1 MTTLIR
7 NIRLLDEYG
16 FGTRA
21 ACVIVENGKYSY
33 IGEAEPR
40 MAVDEIIDG
49 KGNLLIPAFYN
60 THCHA
65 AMTLFRGYGEDL
77 PLDRWLNEKIFP
89 AEDRLTPKAVNVA
102 TKLAIAEMIANGVAS
117 FSDMYMFMDEV
128 AKAVLDTGIKANL
141 SRSIVSFA
149 ESDNI
154 AADSRFLESVQL
166 VRDFDGAGN
175 GRLKVDMSLHA
186 EYTNTEQMTR
196 FIAEY
201 TGENNLG
208 MQIHIS
214 ETEKEHRECMER
226 RGGRTP
232 VEFFNDCG
240 LFDSRT
246 TAAHCVYLTEND
258 MNIIKEKKVSV
269 AHNSVSNL
277 KLGSGVMPLRKMLDK
292 GINVTL
298 GTDGVASNNNLD
310 VMKEL
315 QYAVLLGK
323 GISRRPESITAK
335 EMLPLATLNGAI
347 AQGREDCGTLKVG
360 NKADAVLINL
370 DSVNNIP
377 SYDYYTT
384 IGYSAKSSDVLM
396 TMVDGDVLYRN
407 GEYKTID
414 IEKLKFEAKDV
425 INHYFD

>member
-7 NIRLLDEYG
+7 NVKLLDEYG
-16 FGTRA
+16 FGDKAVSVLVGDGRY
-21 ACVIVENGKYSY
+21 KYV
-33 IGEAEPR
+33 GEAEPR
-40 MAVDEIIDG
+40 IKVDEIIDG

-77 PLDRWLNEKIFP
+77 PLDRWLNERIFP
-89 AEDRLTPKAVNVA
+89 AEDRLTPKSVNVA
-102 TKLAIAEMIANGVAS
+102 AKLAIAEMISCGIVS

-128 AKAVLDTGIKANL
+128 AKAVLETGIKANL

-149 ESDNI
+149 DSDDI
-154 AADSRFLESVQL
+154 AHDSRFLESVEL
-166 VRDFDGAGN
+166 VKNFDGAAD
-175 GRLKVDMSLHA
+175 GRLKIDMSLHA
-186 EYTNTEQMTR
+186 EYTNTEQMSR
-196 FIAEY
+196 FISEY
-201 TGENNLG
+201 IKENNLG

-214 ETEKEHRECMER
+214 ETEKEHLECMAR

-232 VEFFNDCG
+232 IEFFNDCG
-240 LFDSRT
+240 LFDTRT
-246 TAAHCVYLTEND
+246 TAAHCVYVTDSD
-258 MNIIKEKKVSV
+258 MEIIKEKNVSV
-269 AHNSVSNL
+269 AHNPVSNL

-298 GTDGVASNNNLD
+298 GTDGVASNNTLD
-310 VMKEL
+310 ILKEF
-315 QYAVLLGK
+315 QYALLLGK
-323 GISRRPESITAK
+323 GISRQPEAVKARELFTV
-335 EMLPLATLNGAI
+335 ATYNGAL
-347 AQGREDCGTLKVG
+347 AQGRRDCGKIELG
-360 NKADAVLINL
+360 YKADAVIVNL

-377 SYDYYTT
+377 SYDFYTT
-384 IGYSAKSSDVLM
+384 LGYSAKSSDVVM
-396 TMVDGDVLYRN
+396 TMVDGKILYKD

>member
-7 NIRLLDEYG
+7 NVKLLDEYG
-16 FGTRA
+16 FGKKSVA
-21 ACVIVENGKYSY
+21 VIVENGKYSY

-40 MAVDEIIDG
+40 IMADEIIDG

-89 AEDRLTPKAVNVA
+89 AEDRLTARSVNVA
-102 TKLAIAEMIANGVAS
+102 TKLAIAEMLANGVAS

-128 AKAVLDTGIKANL
+128 ANAVLETGIKANL
-141 SRSIVSFA
+141 SRSIVSFS
-149 ESDNI
+149 ESDHI
-154 AADSRFLESVQL
+154 EKDSRFLESAQL
-166 VRDFDGAGN
+166 VKDFDGAADGK
-175 GRLKVDMSLHA
+175 LKVDMSLHA
-186 EYTNTEQMTR
+186 EYTNTEQMSR
-196 FIAEY
+196 FIAGY
-201 TGENNLG
+201 IKDNDLG
-208 MQIHIS
+208 MQVHIS
-214 ETEKEHRECMER
+214 ETEKEHSECMQR
-226 RGGRTP
+226 RGGKTP
-232 VEFFNDCG
+232 IEFFDSCG
-240 LFDSRT
+240 LFDTRT
-246 TAAHCVYLTEND
+246 TAAHCVYVTDSD
-258 MNIIKEKKVSV
+258 MDIIKERKISV

-298 GTDGVASNNNLD
+298 GTDGVASNNTLD
-310 VMKEL
+310 VLKEM

-323 GISRRPESITAK
+323 GISRQPESVTAR
-335 EMLPLATLNGAI
+335 EMFPLATRNGAI
-347 AQGREDCGTLKVG
+347 AQGRGDCGEIKVG
-360 NKADAVLINL
+360 YKADAVLINL

-384 IGYSAKSSDVLM
+384 LAYSAKSSDVLL
-396 TMVDGDVLYRN
+396 TMVDGEVLYKD

>member
-7 NIRLLDEYG
+7 NVKLLGEYG
-16 FGTRA
+16 FDDKIVS
-21 ACVIVENGKYSY
+21 VIVENGKYSY

-40 MAVDEIIDG
+40 IAVDEVIDG

-89 AEDRLTPKAVNVA
+89 AEDRLTNKSVNVA
-102 TKLAIAEMIANGVAS
+102 TKLAIAEMLANGIAS

-128 AKAVLDTGIKANL
+128 ANAALETGIKANI

-154 AADSRFLESVQL
+154 TKDSRFLESVQL
-166 VRDFDGAGN
+166 VKDYDGAGD
-175 GRLKVDMSLHA
+175 GRIKVDMSLHA
-186 EYTNTEQMTR
+186 EYTNTEQMSR
-196 FIAEY
+196 FVAEY
-201 TGENNLG
+201 TKENNLG
-208 MQIHIS
+208 MQVHIS
-214 ETEKEHRECMER
+214 ETEKEHSECMER

-232 VEFFNDCG
+232 IEFFNDCG
-240 LFDSRT
+240 LLDSRT
-246 TAAHCVYLTEND
+246 TAAHCVYLTDND
-258 MNIIKEKKVSV
+258 MDIIKEKNVSV
-269 AHNSVSNL
+269 AHNPVSNL
-277 KLGSGVMPLRKMLDK
+277 KLGSGVMQLRKMLDK

-310 VMKEL
+310 ILKEL

-323 GISRRPESITAK
+323 GISRSPESVKAE
-335 EMLPLATLNGAI
+335 EMFALATLNGAI
-347 AQGREDCGTLKVG
+347 AQGRFDCGSIKLG
-360 NKADAVLINL
+360 NKADAVLVNL

-377 SYDYYTT
+377 SYDLYTT
-384 IGYSAKSSDVLM
+384 IAYSAKSSDVLM
-396 TMVDGDVLYRN
+396 TMVDGKVLYKD

>member
-196 FIAEY
+196 FIAAY

>member
-7 NIRLLDEYG
+7 NVKLLGEYG
-16 FGTRA
+16 FGEKSVA
-21 ACVIVENGKYSY
+21 LLVEDGKYSY

-40 MAVDEIIDG
+40 IKADEIIDG

-65 AMTLFRGYGEDL
+65 AMTLFRGYGENL

-89 AEDRLTPKAVNVA
+89 AEDRLTPKSVNIA

-128 AKAVLDTGIKANL
+128 ANAVLETGIKANL

-154 AADSRFLESVQL
+154 SNDSRFLESVKL
-166 VRDFDGAGN
+166 VKDFDGAADGK
-175 GRLKVDMSLHA
+175 LKVDMSLHA
-186 EYTNTEQMTR
+186 EYTNTEQMAR

-201 TGENNLG
+201 IKENNLG

-214 ETEKEHRECMER
+214 ETENEHRECMER

-232 VEFFNDCG
+232 VEFFADCG
-240 LFDSRT
+240 LFDTRT
-246 TAAHCVYLTEND
+246 TAAHCVYVSDND
-258 MNIIKEKKVSV
+258 IDIIKEKNISV
-269 AHNSVSNL
+269 AHNPVSNL

-292 GINVTL
+292 NVNVTL

-310 VMKEL
+310 VLKEL
-315 QYAVLLGK
+315 QLAVLLGK
-323 GISRRPESITAK
+323 GISRRPECVTA
-335 EMLPLATLNGAI
+335 EEVFSLATRNGAI
-347 AQGREDCGTLKVG
+347 AQGRLDCGEIKVG
-360 NKADAVLINL
+360 YKADAVIINL

-377 SYDYYTT
+377 SYGYYTT
-384 IGYSAKSSDVLM
+384 LAHSAKSSDVLM
-396 TMVDGDVLYRN
+396 TMVDGKVLYKD

>member
-7 NIRLLDEYG
+7 NVKLLGEYG
-16 FGTRA
+16 FGDKIVS
-21 ACVIVENGKYSY
+21 VIVENGKYSY

-40 MAVDEIIDG
+40 IAVDEVIDG

-89 AEDRLTPKAVNVA
+89 AEDRLTNKSVNVA
-102 TKLAIAEMIANGVAS
+102 TKLAIAEMLANGIAS

-128 AKAVLDTGIKANL
+128 ANAALETGIKANI

-154 AADSRFLESVQL
+154 AKDSRFLESVQL
-166 VRDFDGAGN
+166 VKDYDGAGD
-175 GRLKVDMSLHA
+175 GRIKVDMSLHA
-186 EYTNTEQMTR
+186 EYTNTEQMSR
-196 FIAEY
+196 FVAEY
-201 TGENNLG
+201 TKENNLG
-208 MQIHIS
+208 MQVHIS
-214 ETEKEHRECMER
+214 ETEKEHSECMER

-232 VEFFNDCG
+232 IEFFNDCG
-240 LFDSRT
+240 LLDSRT
-246 TAAHCVYLTEND
+246 TAAHCVYLTDND
-258 MNIIKEKKVSV
+258 MDIIKEKNVSV
-269 AHNSVSNL
+269 AHNPVSNL
-277 KLGSGVMPLRKMLDK
+277 KLGSGVMQLRKMLDK

-310 VMKEL
+310 ILKEL

-323 GISRRPESITAK
+323 GISRSPESVKAE
-335 EMLPLATLNGAI
+335 EMFALATLNGAI
-347 AQGREDCGTLKVG
+347 AQGRFDCGSIKLG
-360 NKADAVLINL
+360 NKADAVLVNL

-377 SYDYYTT
+377 SYNLYTT
-384 IGYSAKSSDVLM
+384 IAYSAKSSDVLM
-396 TMVDGDVLYRN
+396 TMVDGKVLYKD

>member
-7 NIRLLDEYG
+7 NVKLLEEYG
-16 FGTRA
+16 FGTKSVA
-21 ACVIVENGKYSY
+21 VIVEDGKYKY

-40 MAVDEIIDG
+40 IRVDEIIDG
-49 KGNLLIPAFYN
+49 GGNLLIPAFYN

-89 AEDRLTPKAVNVA
+89 AEDRLTPKSVNVA
-102 TKLAIAEMIANGVAS
+102 TKLAIAEMLANGVAS

-128 AKAVLDTGIKANL
+128 AKAVLETEIKANL
-141 SRSIVSFA
+141 SRSIVSFGEA
-149 ESDNI
+149 EHIEKDN
-154 AADSRFLESVQL
+154 RFLESVQL
-166 VRDFDGAGN
+166 VKDFHGAGD
-175 GRLKVDMSLHA
+175 GKLLIDMSLHA
-186 EYTNTEQMTR
+186 EYTNTEQMAR

-201 TGENNLG
+201 TKENGLG
-208 MQIHIS
+208 MQVHIS
-214 ETEKEHRECMER
+214 ETEKEHKEAIER

-240 LFDSRT
+240 LFESRT
-246 TAAHCVYLTEND
+246 TAAHCVYVSDND
-258 MNIIKEKKVSV
+258 MYIMKKKGVSV
-269 AHNSVSNL
+269 AHNPVSNL
-277 KLGSGVMPLRKMLDK
+277 KLGSGVMQLRKLLDN

-310 VMKEL
+310 VLKEL
-315 QYAVLLGK
+315 QYAVLLAK
-323 GISRRPESITAK
+323 GTSRQPDSVVAK
-335 EMLPLATLNGAI
+335 EMFALATRNGAI
-347 AQGREDCGTLKVG
+347 AQGRNDCGEIKVG
-360 NKADAVLINL
+360 YKADAVLL
-370 DSVNNIP
+370 DLNAVNNIP
-377 SYDYYTT
+377 SYGYYTT
-384 IGYSAKSSDVLM
+384 VAYSAKSSNVLM
-396 TMVDGDVLYRN
+396 TMVDGKVLYKN

>member
-7 NIRLLDEYG
+7 NVKLLDEYG
-16 FGTRA
+16 FENKTV
-21 ACVIVENGKYSY
+21 CVAVEDGKYSY
-33 IGEAEPR
+33 MGEKEPR
-40 MAVDEIIDG
+40 IRFDEVIDG

-60 THCHA
+60 AHCHA

-89 AEDRLTPKAVNVA
+89 AEDRLTPKSVNVA
-102 TKLAIAEMIANGVAS
+102 TKLAIAEMLANGVAS

-128 AKAVLDTGIKANL
+128 ANAVLETGIKANL

-149 ESDNI
+149 ETEHI
-154 AADSRFLESVQL
+154 EKDSRFLESVQL
-166 VRDFDGAGN
+166 VKDFHGAADGK
-175 GRLKVDMSLHA
+175 LKIDMSLHA
-186 EYTNTEQMTR
+186 EYTNTEQMAR

-201 TGENNLG
+201 IKENNLG
-208 MQIHIS
+208 MQVHMS

-232 VEFFNDCG
+232 IEFFDYCG
-240 LFDSRT
+240 LFETVT
-246 TAAHCVYLTEND
+246 TAAHCVYVTDND
-258 MNIIKEKKVSV
+258 ISIMKEKCVFA
-269 AHNSVSNL
+269 AHNPVSNL
-277 KLGSGVMPLRKMLDK
+277 KLGSGVMPLRKLMDS
-292 GINVTL
+292 GVTVAL

-310 VMKEL
+310 VLKEL
-315 QYAVLLGK
+315 QYAVLLSK
-323 GISRRPESITAK
+323 GLSRKPESITAK
-335 EMLPLATLNGAI
+335 ECFALATKNGALS
-347 AQGREDCGTLKVG
+347 QGRADCGEIKLG
-360 NKADAVLINL
+360 YRADAVLVNL

-384 IGYSAKSSDVLM
+384 LAYSAKSSDVLM
-396 TMVDGDVLYRN
+396 TMVDGKVLYEN

>member
-7 NIRLLDEYG
+7 NVKLLGEYG
-16 FGTRA
+16 FGEKIVS
-21 ACVIVENGKYSY
+21 VIVENGKYSY

-40 MAVDEIIDG
+40 IAVDEVIDG
-49 KGNLLIPAFYN
+49 KENLLIPAFYN

-89 AEDRLTPKAVNVA
+89 AEDRLTNKSVNVA
-102 TKLAIAEMIANGVAS
+102 TKLAIAEMLANGIAS

-128 AKAVLDTGIKANL
+128 ANAALETGIKANL

-154 AADSRFLESVQL
+154 ANDNRFLESVKL
-166 VRDFDGAGN
+166 VKDYDGAGD
-175 GRLKVDMSLHA
+175 GRIKVDMSLHA
-186 EYTNTEQMTR
+186 EYTNTEQMSR

-201 TGENNLG
+201 TKENNLG
-208 MQIHIS
+208 MQVHIS

-246 TAAHCVYLTEND
+246 TAAHCVYLTDND
-258 MNIIKEKKVSV
+258 MDIIKEKKVSV
-269 AHNSVSNL
+269 AHNAVSNL
-277 KLGSGVMPLRKMLDK
+277 KLGSGVMQLRKMLDK

-310 VMKEL
+310 ILKEL

-323 GISRRPESITAK
+323 GISRSPESVKAE
-335 EMLPLATLNGAI
+335 EMFALATLNGAI
-347 AQGREDCGTLKVG
+347 AQGRPDCGSIKLG
-360 NKADAVLINL
+360 NKADAVLLNL

-377 SYDYYTT
+377 SYDLYTT
-384 IGYSAKSSDVLM
+384 IAYSAKSSDVLM
-396 TMVDGDVLYRN
+396 TMVDGKVLYKD

>member
-7 NIRLLDEYG
+7 NVKLLDEYG
-16 FGTRA
+16 FGTKSVA
-21 ACVIVENGKYSY
+21 VIVENGKYSY

-40 MAVDEIIDG
+40 IKVDEVIDG

-89 AEDRLTPKAVNVA
+89 AEDKLTPKSVNIA
-102 TKLAIAEMIANGVAS
+102 TKLAIAEMLANGVAS

-128 AKAVLDTGIKANL
+128 ANAVLETGIKANL

-154 AADSRFLESVQL
+154 QNDSRFLESVKL
-166 VRDFDGAGN
+166 VKDFDGAAN
-175 GRLKVDMSLHA
+175 GKLKVDMSLHA
-186 EYTNTEQMTR
+186 EYTNTEQMAR

-201 TGENNLG
+201 TRENNLG
-208 MQIHIS
+208 MQVHIS
-214 ETEKEHRECMER
+214 ETEKEHHECIER
-226 RGGRTP
+226 RSGRTP
-232 VEFFNDCG
+232 IEFFNDCG
-240 LFDSRT
+240 LLDART
-246 TAAHCVYLTEND
+246 TAAHCVYVTEND
-258 MNIIKEKKVSV
+258 MNIIKEKNVSV

-277 KLGSGVMPLRKMLDK
+277 KLGSGVMQLRKMLDK

-310 VMKEL
+310 VLKEL

-323 GISRRPESITAK
+323 GISRQPECVTAR
-335 EMLPLATLNGAI
+335 EMLPLATRNGAI
-347 AQGREDCGTLKVG
+347 AQGRADCGEIKIG
-360 NKADAVLINL
+360 YKADAVLVDL

-384 IGYSAKSSDVLM
+384 LAYSAKSSDVLM
-396 TMVDGDVLYRN
+396 TMVDGEILYKN

>member
-7 NIRLLDEYG
+7 NVRLLDEYG
-16 FGTRA
+16 FGTKRIA
-21 ACVIVENGKYSY
+21 VVIENGRYSY
-33 IGEAEPR
+33 VGEAEPR
-40 MAVDEIIDG
+40 IMADEIIDG

-89 AEDRLTPKAVNVA
+89 AEDKLTPKSVNIA
-102 TKLAIAEMIANGVAS
+102 TKLAIAEMLANGIAS

-128 AKAVLDTGIKANL
+128 ANAVLETGIKANI
-141 SRSIVSFA
+141 SRSIVSFS

-154 AADSRFLESVQL
+154 ASDSRFLESVML
-166 VRDFDGAGN
+166 VKHFDGAAN
-175 GRLKVDMSLHA
+175 GKLKVDMSLHA
-186 EYTNTEQMTR
+186 EYTNTEQMAR

-201 TGENNLG
+201 TRENDLG
-208 MQIHIS
+208 MQVHIS
-214 ETEKEHRECMER
+214 ETEKEHRECKER

-232 VEFFNDCG
+232 VEFFADCG
-240 LFDSRT
+240 LFDART
-246 TAAHCVYLTEND
+246 TAAHCVYLTDND
-258 MNIIKEKKVSV
+258 MDIIREKKVSV
-269 AHNSVSNL
+269 AHNPVSNL

-292 GINVTL
+292 GINVTF

-310 VMKEL
+310 VLKEM
-315 QYAVLLGK
+315 QYAALLGK
-323 GISRRPESITAK
+323 GISRQPESVRAR
-335 EMLPLATLNGAI
+335 ELFSLATRNGAI
-347 AQGREDCGTLKVG
+347 AQGRYDCGAIKIG
-360 NKADAVLINL
+360 YKADAALIDL

-384 IGYSAKSSDVLM
+384 LAYSAKSSDLLM
-396 TMVDGDVLYRN
+396 TMVDGEILYKD

>member
-89 AEDRLTPKAVNVA
+89 AEDRLTSKAVNVA

-201 TGENNLG
+201 TRENNLG

>member
-7 NIRLLDEYG
+7 NVKLLEEYG
-16 FGTRA
+16 FGTKTVA
-21 ACVIVENGKYSY
+21 VVVEDGKYTY
-33 IGEAEPR
+33 VGEAEPR
-40 MAVDEIIDG
+40 IRVDEIIDG
-49 KGNLLIPAFYN
+49 KGNLFIPAFYN

-89 AEDRLTPKAVNVA
+89 AEDKLTPRSVNVA
-102 TKLAIAEMIANGVAS
+102 TKLAIAEMLSNGVAS

-128 AKAVLDTGIKANL
+128 AEAVLETGIKANL

-154 AADSRFLESVQL
+154 ANDSRFLESVKL
-166 VRDFDGAGN
+166 VKDYNGAGS
-175 GRLKVDMSLHA
+175 GRLKIDMSLHA
-186 EYTNTEQMTR
+186 EYTNTEQMSR

-201 TGENNLG
+201 TRENGLG
-208 MQIHIS
+208 MQVHIS
-214 ETEKEHRECMER
+214 ETEKEHRECMAR

-232 VEFFNDCG
+232 IEFFRDCG
-240 LFDSRT
+240 LLDSRT
-246 TAAHCVYLTEND
+246 TAAHCVYLTDND
-258 MNIIKEKKVSV
+258 INIIKEKKVSV
-269 AHNSVSNL
+269 AHNPVSNL
-277 KLGSGVMPLRKMLDK
+277 KLGSGVMGLRKMLDK
-292 GINVTL
+292 GVNVTL

-310 VMKEL
+310 VLKEL

-323 GISRRPESITAK
+323 GISRQPESVTAA
-335 EMLPLATLNGAI
+335 EMFPLATRNGAI
-347 AQGREDCGTLKVG
+347 AQGREDCGEIKIG
-360 NKADAVLINL
+360 YKADAVLVNL

-377 SYDYYTT
+377 SYGYYTT
-384 IGYSAKSSDVLM
+384 LAYSAKSSDVLM
-396 TMVDGDVLYRN
+396 TMVDGEILYKN

>member
-7 NIRLLDEYG
+7 NVKLLGEYG
-16 FGTRA
+16 FGDKIVS
-21 ACVIVENGKYSY
+21 VIVENGKYSY

-40 MAVDEIIDG
+40 IAVDEVIDG

-89 AEDRLTPKAVNVA
+89 AEDRLTNKSVNVA
-102 TKLAIAEMIANGVAS
+102 TKLAIAEMLANGIAS

-128 AKAVLDTGIKANL
+128 ANAALETGIKANI

-154 AADSRFLESVQL
+154 AKDSRFLESVQL
-166 VRDFDGAGN
+166 VKDYDGAGD
-175 GRLKVDMSLHA
+175 GRIKVDMSLHA
-186 EYTNTEQMTR
+186 EYTNTEQMSR
-196 FIAEY
+196 FVAEY
-201 TGENNLG
+201 TKENNLG
-208 MQIHIS
+208 MQVHIS
-214 ETEKEHRECMER
+214 ETEKEHSECMER

-232 VEFFNDCG
+232 IEFFNDCG
-240 LFDSRT
+240 LLDSRT
-246 TAAHCVYLTEND
+246 TAAHCVYLTDND
-258 MNIIKEKKVSV
+258 MDIIKEKNVSV
-269 AHNSVSNL
+269 AHNPVSNL
-277 KLGSGVMPLRKMLDK
+277 KLGSGVMQFRKMLDK

-310 VMKEL
+310 ILKEL

-323 GISRRPESITAK
+323 GISRSPESVKAE
-335 EMLPLATLNGAI
+335 EMFALATLNGAI
-347 AQGREDCGTLKVG
+347 AQGRFDCGSIKLG
-360 NKADAVLINL
+360 NKADAVLLNL

-377 SYDYYTT
+377 SYDLYTT
-384 IGYSAKSSDVLM
+384 IAYSAKSSDVLM
-396 TMVDGDVLYRN
+396 TMVDGKVLYKD